1 MKIRSHILGAVAVL
15 LSSSLVIPPAA
26 TGQAMQR
33 AGEVSRAIPTV
44 NIARGTQQLNAEVK
58 MMVNWGDVVRTGDA
72 GRARLALDDGS
83 VLNLGASSELTV
95 AQHNSATQQT
105 QLDLAYGRLRSKVV
119 KQTKPN
125 SKFEVHT
132 AVGVAGVVGTDFF
145 TGYLN
150 GIMQLVVYEGHVRFC
165 NLDGQCVDVLAGQ
178 TSTIRDGHES
188 PAQPAQAAPSEL
200 TEAANATSLAEPRGL
215 PPVHPRTFGA
225 THPWVIVGVTL
236 GVVVPAIVV
245 PLATR
250 GTPSQTVTPP
260 CGTPTK
266 GC

>member
-1 MKIRSHILGAVAVL
+1 MKSHSHVLGAITVL
-15 LSSSLVIPPAA
+15 LSCSLAIPLDVA
-26 TGQAMQR
+26 GQAMQR

-44 NIARGTQQLNAEVK
+44 NIARGTEQLHAEVK
-58 MMVNWGDVVRTGDA
+58 MIVNWGDVVRTGDA

-95 AQHNSATQQT
+95 AQHNPAAQQT

-165 NLDGQCVDVLAGQ
+165 NLDVQCVDVLAGQ
-178 TSTIRDGHES
+178 TSTIRDAHQS
-188 PAQPAQAAPSEL
+188 PSQPSQAAPSEL

-215 PPVHPRTFGA
+215 PPVHHSPHTWA
-225 THPWVIVGVTL
+225 IVGVTL
-236 GVVVPAIVV
+236 GVMVPAIVV

-250 GTPSQTVTPP
+250 STPSQTVTPP